1 MKLRNEVKMMETL
14 SNKEFRKKHKC
25 KSCLYYSKTQKC
37 IAEQICPLDIN
48 IELAKDCNEGDYL

>member
-1 MKLRNEVKMMETL
+1 MMETL